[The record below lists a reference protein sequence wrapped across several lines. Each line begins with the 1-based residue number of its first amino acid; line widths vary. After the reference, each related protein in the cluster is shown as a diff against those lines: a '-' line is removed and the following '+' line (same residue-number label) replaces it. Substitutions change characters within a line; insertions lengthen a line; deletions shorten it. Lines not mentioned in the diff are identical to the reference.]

1 MDIKSQLAELKKQA
15 LAELGEINLSSDI
28 EQWRV
33 RYMGKKS
40 QLTEILRGLAGL
52 PIEERKAAGAASN
65 ALKAELETALVAK
78 ENEMKNLEIA
88 KSAEEAI
95 DVTLPGRPCP
105 QGHIH
110 PVTQAIE
117 EMCSIFQGLGFQVV
131 EGNEVEWDHYNF
143 DALNIP
149 KEHPAR
155 DNMATFWMNGESK
168 EGTDWKMLL
177 RTHTSPMQAHI
188 METTKLPIR
197 IVVPGRVYRYE
208 ATDATHLAMF
218 TQIEGLAVD
227 EGITFADLK
236 GTLYE
241 FVRRFYGP
249 DRKVRFRT
257 DFFPFVEP
265 GAEIAVSCASCGGSG
280 CRVCG
285 NSGWIEILGC
295 GMVHPSVLEGAGID
309 STKYSGFAFGVGI
322 ERIPMLRY
330 GIEDVRN
337 YYSGDLRFLRQF

>member
-1 MDIKSQLAELKKQA
+1 MDIKKQLNDVRNQA
-15 LAELGEINLSSDI
+15 LKELDDIKENTDI
-28 EQWRV
+28 ERWRV

-40 QLTEILRGLAGL
+40 QLAEIMRGLSDV
-52 PIEERKAAGAASN
+52 PIEMRKTIGATSN
-65 ALKAELETALVAK
+65 AMKAELETALIAK
-78 ENEMKNLEIA
+78 EQEIKNLELA
-88 KSAEEAI
+88 KSAEDAI
-95 DVTLPGRPCP
+95 DVTLPGRIQH

-117 EMCSIFQGLGFQVV
+117 EICGIFEGLGFQIV
-131 EGNEVEWDHYNF
+131 EGNEVEWHHYTS

-155 DNMATFWMNGESK
+155 DTMDTFWMKGGSK
-168 EGTDWKMLL
+168 PETDWKMLL
-177 RTHTSPMQAHI
+177 RTHTSPMQART
-188 METTKLPIR
+188 MESTPLPIR

-236 GTLYE
+236 GTLNE
-241 FVRRFYGP
+241 FVKRFYGP

-265 GAEIAVSCASCGGSG
+265 GAEIAVSCAICGGEG

-285 NSGWIEILGC
+285 NSGWIEISGC
-295 GMVHPSVLEGAGID
+295 GMVHPSVLEMAGID
-309 STKYSGFAFGVGI
+309 STKYSGFAFGLGI